1 MLPGTM
7 ARMAAGL
14 LLCAGTARGAEAPAT
29 GMDAEKL
36 RALVAAAA
44 RRDAAVPS
52 VLAELDVRS
61 ADARELARRL
71 RATRLTVD
79 WDRVSVDDALAF
91 LRERTNIACVLSA
104 KAREA
109 LARDAPKISLRLR
122 DLALA
127 DILDLLVTQLGDY
140 RLAARH
146 GILMLV
152 RGEEYR
158 PVTILKIYDVRDITA
173 PRRDF
178 PGPQLSVTDEGGDSR
193 M

>member
-1 MLPGTM
+1 MVRL
-7 ARMAAGL
+7 AAGF

-36 RALVAAAA
+36 REIVAAAA
-44 RRDAAVPS
+44 RRDTTAPS
-52 VLAELDVRS
+52 VLANLDLRS

-71 RATRLTVD
+71 RATRCTVD
-79 WDRVSVDDALAF
+79 WDRASVDDALAF
-91 LRERTNIACVLSA
+91 LRERAGISCVMSA

-109 LARDAPKISLRLR
+109 LARDAPKVSLRLR

-127 DILDLLVTQLGDY
+127 DILDLLVTQLGEY
-140 RLAARH
+140 RFAARH

-152 RGEEYR
+152 RAEEHR
-158 PVTILKIYDVRDITA
+158 PATVLKVYDVRDITA

-178 PGPQLSVTDEGGDSR
+178 PGPQLSVKDEGGESR
-193 M
+193 L